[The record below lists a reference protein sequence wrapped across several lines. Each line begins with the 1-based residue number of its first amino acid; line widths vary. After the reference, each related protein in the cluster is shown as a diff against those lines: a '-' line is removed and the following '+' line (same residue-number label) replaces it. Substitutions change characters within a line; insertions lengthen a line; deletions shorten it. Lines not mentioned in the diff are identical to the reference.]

1 MMIYLLALLI
11 LLFLTLIV
19 FVINYSY
26 SHAVKKAQV
35 EIFSSLNEA
44 AIVLD
49 AKGTILLFN
58 ERAEKLV
65 NITTKDAIGKNIDT
79 IVKLYTDE
87 TLIPYSVYGVSSDAT
102 KKQNFTF
109 SLLLDNGNK
118 TQVLMSVSKNLIG
131 RANQTLITLLDTSQ
145 EKQLEEM
152 KVDFVSMAAHELR
165 TPLTAIRGYASL
177 MQMHYAQQ
185 LDNSARELLTRLIV
199 STTTLTNLIDNLLSV
214 SRIERN
220 DLIIEGKPIDMGVI
234 IKDIYTSYKQEAAIR
249 KQQFILNLPPN
260 LPLVMAD
267 PFRIGQ
273 VFINL
278 IGNAITYTPEGGKV
292 TITVSVKTDHLEF
305 AIQDTGEGIP
315 KDAMPRLFTKFFRV
329 SGSLEQGS
337 KGSGLG
343 LYITKSIIELH
354 HGKIWADSILGH
366 GTTFTF
372 TIPMATEEQKANDT
386 HNLANNAFLTVK
398 NGQSIIIRNSPM
410 KVASENVQQ
419 STNTTSV

>member
-1 MMIYLLALLI
+1 MFFLLLI
-11 LLFLTLIV
+11 ILAIILIIVTV
-19 FVINYSY
+19 FIINYSY
-26 SHAVKKAQV
+26 TSAVKKAQ
-35 EIFSSLNEA
+35 IAIYSSLNEA

-49 AKGTILLFN
+49 TKGNILLFN
-58 ERAEKLV
+58 EQAEKL
-65 NITTKDAIGKNIDT
+65 IGMTSQNASGKQIDS
-79 IVKLYTDE
+79 VLKLYTDQ
-87 TLIPYSVYGVSSDAT
+87 TLIPFSLYGNSTDNA

-118 TQVLMSVSKNLIG
+118 IQVLITVAKNLVNKS
-131 RANQTLITLLDTSQ
+131 NQTLITLLDTSQ

-177 MQMHYAQQ
+177 LQMHYATQ
-185 LDNSARELLTRLIV
+185 LDASAKELLTRLIV

-220 DLIIEGKPIDMGVI
+220 DLNIEGKPIDLGVI
-234 IKDIYTSYKQEAAIR
+234 IKDIYNSYMQETQTK
-249 KQQFILNLPPN
+249 KQQFVLNLPDN
-260 LPLVMAD
+260 LPMVMAD

-278 IGNAITYTPEGGKV
+278 ISNALTYTPEGGKV
-292 TITVSVKTDHLEF
+292 TVAVSVKNDFLEVM
-305 AIQDTGEGIP
+305 IQDNGEGIP
-315 KDAMPRLFTKFFRV
+315 QEAMSRLFTKFFRV

-343 LYITKSIIELH
+343 LYISKSIIELH
-354 HGKIWADSILGH
+354 HGKIWADSVVGK

-372 TIPMATEEQKANDT
+372 TIPIATEEQKAKDKL
-386 HNLANNAFLTVK
+386 HISNNAFLTVK
-398 NGQSIIIRNSPM
+398 NGQGIIIRNSPIQ
-410 KVASENVQQ
+410 KASDTN
-419 STNTTSV
+419 TNTTTI

>member
-1 MMIYLLALLI
+1 MFFLLLVFAIILI
-11 LLFLTLIV
+11 TLTV
-19 FVINYSY
+19 FIINNSY
-26 SHAVKKAQV
+26 SNAVKKAQV

-49 AKGTILLFN
+49 TKGNILLFN
-58 ERAEKLV
+58 ERAEKLINV
-65 NITTKDAIGKNIDT
+65 TAQNAIGKQIDT
-79 IVKLYTDE
+79 ILKLYTDQ
-87 TLIPYSVYGVSSDAT
+87 TLIPFSLYGSSSDNS

-109 SLLLDNGNK
+109 SLQLDNGNK
-118 TQVLMSVSKNLIG
+118 TQVLITVSKNITG
-131 RANQTLITLLDTSQ
+131 RSNQTLITLLDTSQ

-177 MQMHYAQQ
+177 LQMHYANQ
-185 LDNSARELLTRLIV
+185 LDESARELLTRLIV

-220 DLIIEGKPIDMGVI
+220 DLVIEGKPIDLGII
-234 IKDIYTSYKQEAAIR
+234 IKDIYNSYKQEAETR
-249 KQQFILNLPPN
+249 KQQFILNLPDN
-260 LPLVMAD
+260 LPMVMAD

-278 IGNAITYTPEGGKV
+278 IGNAIIYTPEGGKV
-292 TITVSVKTDHLEF
+292 TVTVSVKSDNLEI

-315 KDAMPRLFTKFFRV
+315 KEAMPRLFTKFFRV

-354 HGKIWADSILGH
+354 HGKIWADSIMGK

-372 TIPMATEEQKANDT
+372 TIPIATEEQKAKDKQNVSS
-386 HNLANNAFLTVK
+386 NAFLTVK
-398 NGQSIIIRNSPM
+398 NGQSIIIRNSPV
-410 KVASENVQQ
+410 KSDNNH
-419 STNTTSV
+419 TNANPVSV